1 MNIETKIGVFV
12 LFAFVVSIVGV
23 MKLSDVRLER
33 RYKLYFIFKDV
44 QGLRS
49 KSPIKIAGVEIGRVE
64 KIELTEGQAKVVAKI
79 DNDVAIYENA
89 RVRVRLIGLIGSQFL
104 DLQPGSPEKKRLNDG
119 DILYGDIARSFSD
132 LMDKL
137 ADLVEGKDGKG
148 GVGDDLKTTFANL
161 RSVSDSLNAAIGL
174 QKKELTELVRNLNE
188 FTVDLKGMASDLHH
202 ITSTKKE
209 DIEVSITKLRSLLE
223 RLDELVQ
230 KVQNGEGAV
239 GRLVSDKEMGDEVK
253 KTVTH
258 LKQTAESAKDVLAR
272 FTKMRSFWEFQ
283 LRAVPGSA
291 SARGDAGIRLQPRE
305 KKYYYLGVNNAGD
318 RKDEFR
324 NVGDYEKKNTITAV
338 LGKQFGPVFMEVGAI
353 RSSAGVGLK
362 YYPFK
367 NSIKDT
373 ESGDSHRR
381 VEFNLQAF
389 DFPRN
394 ETRGR
399 AGQERKFSNPQYN
412 LGAKYR
418 VNRWVYLGAGM
429 EDLAELRQ
437 YNLNTHL
444 VFEDR
449 DLAYL
454 FGFVSFAR

>member
-12 LFAFVVSIVGV
+12 LFSFIVSIVGV

-49 KSPIKIAGVEIGRVE
+49 KSPVKIAGVEIGRVE
-64 KIELTEGQAKVVAKI
+64 KIELAEGQAKVVVKI
-79 DNDVAIYENA
+79 DNDVPIYENA

-104 DLQPGSPEKKRLNDG
+104 DLQPGSPEKARLKDG
-119 DILYGDIARSFSD
+119 DILYGDVARSFSD

-137 ADLVEGKDGKG
+137 A
-148 GVGDDLKTTFANL
+148 NL
-161 RSVSDSLNAAIGL
+161 RSVSDSLNQAIGL
-174 QKKELTELVRNLNE
+174 QKQELTELVKNLNE

-230 KVQNGEGAV
+230 KVQSGEGAV

-283 LRAVPGSA
+283 LRAAPGSK
-291 SARGDAGIRLQPRE
+291 SAHGDAGIRLQPRE

-318 RKDEFR
+318 RKDEFK

-338 LGKQFGPVFMEVGAI
+338 LGKEFGPVVMEAGAI

-367 NSIKDT
+367 NSIQDKD
-373 ESGDSHRR
+373 SGDTYRK

-394 ETRGR
+394 ETRGA

-418 VNRWVYLGAGM
+418 INRWVYLGAAM
-429 EDLAELRQ
+429 EDIAEIRQ
-437 YNLNTHL
+437 YNLNTQL

>member
-12 LFAFVVSIVGV
+12 LFSFIVSIVGV

-49 KSPIKIAGVEIGRVE
+49 KSPVKIAGVEIGRVE
-64 KIELTEGQAKVVAKI
+64 KIELAEGQAKVVVKI
-79 DNDVAIYENA
+79 DNDVPIYENA

-104 DLQPGSPEKKRLNDG
+104 DLQPGSPEKARLKDG
-119 DILYGDIARSFSD
+119 DILYGDVARSFSD

-148 GVGDDLKTTFANL
+148 GIGDDLKITFANL
-161 RSVSDSLNAAIGL
+161 RSVSDSLNQAIGL
-174 QKKELTELVRNLNE
+174 QKQELTELVKNLNE

-230 KVQNGEGAV
+230 KVQSGEGAV

-283 LRAVPGSA
+283 LRAAPGSK
-291 SARGDAGIRLQPRE
+291 SAHGDAGIRLQPRE

-318 RKDEFR
+318 RKDEFK

-338 LGKQFGPVFMEVGAI
+338 LGKEFGPVVMEAGAI

-367 NSIKDT
+367 NSIQDKD
-373 ESGDSHRR
+373 SGDTYRK

-394 ETRGR
+394 ETRGA

-418 VNRWVYLGAGM
+418 INRWVYLGAAM
-429 EDLAELRQ
+429 EDIAEIRQ
-437 YNLNTHL
+437 YNLNTQL